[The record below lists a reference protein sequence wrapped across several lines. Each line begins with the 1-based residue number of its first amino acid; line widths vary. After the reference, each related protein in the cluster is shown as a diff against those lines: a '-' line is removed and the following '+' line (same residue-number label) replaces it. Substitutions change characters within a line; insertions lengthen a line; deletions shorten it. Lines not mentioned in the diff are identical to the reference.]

1 MKIST
6 SEAAAATAVATAVVY
21 IVWHGCKYAHR
32 LAGKAIG
39 SAREAWARSA

>member
-6 SEAAAATAVATAVVY
+6 SEAAVATAVVY